1 MPSNSQE
8 LKHLREL
15 KTWIKKKKKK
25 KKKLVSMLIAKEQ
38 S

>member
-1 MPSNSQE
+1 MPSNSYE

-15 KTWIKKKKKK
+15 KTWIKKKKI
-25 KKKLVSMLIAKEQ
+25 VSMLIVKEQ